1 MQDPDKAKSARQNR
15 TPEQEETRDEVSLK
29 QDYEQKYLWEIHRSV
44 DTEQYRNVAIEVW
57 EEDKNG
63 QQRQDLA
70 MAASIQYHP
79 GDK

>member
-15 TPEQEETRDEVSLK
+15 MPEQEETRDEVNLK
-29 QDYEQKYLWEIHRSV
+29 QDYEQKYLWEIHHSV

>member
-15 TPEQEETRDEVSLK
+15 MPEQEETRDEVNLK